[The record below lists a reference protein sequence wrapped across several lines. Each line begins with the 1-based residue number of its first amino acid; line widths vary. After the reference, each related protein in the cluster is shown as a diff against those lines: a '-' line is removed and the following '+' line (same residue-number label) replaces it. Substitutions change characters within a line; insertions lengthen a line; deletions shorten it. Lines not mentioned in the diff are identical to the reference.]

1 MQHESQTLASS
12 QMAGSRQIITYS
24 LPMPLTPLIGRE
36 REVAEICA
44 LVQRPDVRLLTLTG
58 TGGVGK
64 TRLALAV
71 AHALQ
76 KAFTQGVLFI
86 SLAPVSD
93 RERVLPTIAQ
103 ALGLWE
109 AEDRPLLE
117 HLQAYLSDW
126 HVLLVLDNFEQL
138 LPAAPSLAALL
149 AFCPAVHL
157 LVTSRAALHLSGEY
171 ECAVQPLAV
180 PDLAHLP
187 DQEGLAEIAT
197 VALFLQ
203 RTQAIQ
209 PGFTLTSANAST
221 IAELCARLEGLP
233 LAIELAAARMKLLPP
248 PALLKRLSHRLEVL
262 TGGARDLP
270 ARQQTLRQTMQWSYD
285 LLSTPE
291 QRLFRWLSVFVGGCT
306 LEAAAVVCT
315 AEGDPRIE
323 VLEGVAS
330 LIDKSLLHQTERERE
345 EPHLVMLE
353 TIREFGLER
362 LAAHREGETARD
374 VQAAYYLL
382 LAEEAEP
389 YFMCAEQGEWL
400 DRLEREHENL
410 RAALSWLIER
420 DDRETALRLGGAL
433 WRFWWMHGHLSEGRG
448 FLESMLPASNA
459 VAASIRAKALVGAGV
474 LTGAQGYYMQAE
486 TLCAEGLRL
495 SRELEDQRGM
505 VTALWMLGRVAYNR
519 SQYAAARTM
528 AQEALAL
535 SRQTGDAWGITSSLE
550 NLTSVALDEDKYDEA
565 RTFGEEYLVLSKR
578 AGDTRATIRM
588 LLILGTVN
596 FSAGDLVSS
605 HAQLTESL
613 VQARALG
620 DERDMAYALLAL
632 GWVACFQK
640 EYTAAQALLEEG
652 LMHSRKMG
660 DREALVWWRF
670 GHALVAFEQ
679 GDYPLTRTHLEACLE
694 ILGQWDYQYK
704 QFVTL
709 CLEMLGEVAVE
720 QGQPA
725 WAAHLWGAAETV
737 RITGPSIPSILRTT
751 YQQYITTVHARL
763 GEKVF
768 QAALAEGRTMTP
780 EQALTVRASA
790 VSTAS
795 VAEQPEALPTFL
807 TSPVSPY
814 PAGLTTREVEVL
826 RLVAQGLTDAQV
838 AEQLIISHRTVTTHL
853 TSIYNKLG
861 VNSRTAAARFA
872 AQHQLA

>member
-1 MQHESQTLASS
+1 MGSGRSPLARTLASIS
-12 QMAGSRQIITYS
+12 
-24 LPMPLTPLIGRE
+24 E
-36 REVAEICA
+36 
-44 LVQRPDVRLLTLTG
+44 
-58 TGGVGK
+58 
-64 TRLALAV
+64 RLARV
-71 AHALQ
+71 A
-76 KAFTQGVLFI
+76 G
-86 SLAPVSD
+86 P
-93 RERVLPTIAQ
+93 R
-103 ALGLWE
+103 
-109 AEDRPLLE
+109 
-117 HLQAYLSDW
+117 
-126 HVLLVLDNFEQL
+126 QL
-138 LPAAPSLAALL
+138 RATPAAAPSLAALL

-353 TIREFGLER
+353 TIREFELER
-362 LAAHREGETARD
+362 LAADREGETARD
-374 VQAAYYLL
+374 VQAADYLL

-495 SRELEDQRGM
+495 SRSSK
-505 VTALWMLGRVAYNR
+505 T
-519 SQYAAARTM
+519 S
-528 AQEALAL
+528 EAW
-535 SRQTGDAWGITSSLE
+535 SPHSGCW
-550 NLTSVALDEDKYDEA
+550 
-565 RTFGEEYLVLSKR
+565 
-578 AGDTRATIRM
+578 
-588 LLILGTVN
+588 
-596 FSAGDLVSS
+596 
-605 HAQLTESL
+605 
-613 VQARALG
+613 
-620 DERDMAYALLAL
+620 
-632 GWVACFQK
+632 
-640 EYTAAQALLEEG
+640 EG
-652 LMHSRKMG
+652 S
-660 DREALVWWRF
+660 
-670 GHALVAFEQ
+670 
-679 GDYPLTRTHLEACLE
+679 P
-694 ILGQWDYQYK
+694 
-704 QFVTL
+704 
-709 CLEMLGEVAVE
+709 
-720 QGQPA
+720 
-725 WAAHLWGAAETV
+725 
-737 RITGPSIPSILRTT
+737 ITGVSMQR
-751 YQQYITTVHARL
+751 HARWPRKRWRSPGRRETPGASPLRSKSDL
-763 GEKVF
+763 GC
-768 QAALAEGRTMTP
+768 P
-780 EQALTVRASA
+780 
-790 VSTAS
+790 
-795 VAEQPEALPTFL
+795 
-807 TSPVSPY
+807 
-814 PAGLTTREVEVL
+814 
-826 RLVAQGLTDAQV
+826 
-838 AEQLIISHRTVTTHL
+838 
-853 TSIYNKLG
+853 
-861 VNSRTAAARFA
+861 
-872 AQHQLA
+872 

>member
-1 MQHESQTLASS
+1 
-12 QMAGSRQIITYS
+12 
-24 LPMPLTPLIGRE
+24 
-36 REVAEICA
+36 
-44 LVQRPDVRLLTLTG
+44 
-58 TGGVGK
+58 
-64 TRLALAV
+64 
-71 AHALQ
+71 
-76 KAFTQGVLFI
+76 
-86 SLAPVSD
+86 
-93 RERVLPTIAQ
+93 
-103 ALGLWE
+103 
-109 AEDRPLLE
+109 
-117 HLQAYLSDW
+117 
-126 HVLLVLDNFEQL
+126 
-138 LPAAPSLAALL
+138 
-149 AFCPAVHL
+149 
-157 LVTSRAALHLSGEY
+157 
-171 ECAVQPLAV
+171 
-180 PDLAHLP
+180 
-187 DQEGLAEIAT
+187 
-197 VALFLQ
+197 
-203 RTQAIQ
+203 
-209 PGFTLTSANAST
+209 
-221 IAELCARLEGLP
+221 
-233 LAIELAAARMKLLPP
+233 
-248 PALLKRLSHRLEVL
+248 
-262 TGGARDLP
+262 
-270 ARQQTLRQTMQWSYD
+270 
-285 LLSTPE
+285 
-291 QRLFRWLSVFVGGCT
+291 
-306 LEAAAVVCT
+306 
-315 AEGDPRIE
+315 
-323 VLEGVAS
+323 
-330 LIDKSLLHQTERERE
+330 
-345 EPHLVMLE
+345 
-353 TIREFGLER
+353 
-362 LAAHREGETARD
+362 
-374 VQAAYYLL
+374 
-382 LAEEAEP
+382 
-389 YFMCAEQGEWL
+389 
-400 DRLEREHENL
+400 
-410 RAALSWLIER
+410 
-420 DDRETALRLGGAL
+420 
-433 WRFWWMHGHLSEGRG
+433 
-448 FLESMLPASNA
+448 
-459 VAASIRAKALVGAGV
+459 
-474 LTGAQGYYMQAE
+474 
-486 TLCAEGLRL
+486 
-495 SRELEDQRGM
+495 
-505 VTALWMLGRVAYNR
+505 
-519 SQYAAARTM
+519 
-528 AQEALAL
+528 
-535 SRQTGDAWGITSSLE
+535 
-550 NLTSVALDEDKYDEA
+550 
-565 RTFGEEYLVLSKR
+565 
-578 AGDTRATIRM
+578 M